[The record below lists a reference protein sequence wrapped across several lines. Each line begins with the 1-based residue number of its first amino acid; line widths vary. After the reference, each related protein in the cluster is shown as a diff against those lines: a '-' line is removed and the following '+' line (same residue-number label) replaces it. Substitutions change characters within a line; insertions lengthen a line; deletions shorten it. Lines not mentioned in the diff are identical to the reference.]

1 MRLLIVDH
9 NPLDS
14 TAIRRLYAKL
24 GEMRDIQLR
33 VVVPS
38 RWWNN
43 YEMLRYED
51 VQWESLPVAESR
63 TLFSTRTHR
72 LIYRGLLRQLKDFG
86 PDLVYVNAEP
96 ENFQALQVALLC
108 RYFARKPFL
117 FSSWRNMDHRTTGYP
132 YRIQFLN
139 RLAERFVL
147 SHAAYGL
154 AFNDA
159 AQRLFAGYGFDR
171 MTVIAPPVDTAV
183 FRTRRPEDER
193 LSLGLH
199 HFAIGYA
206 GRFIREKGLED
217 LLRAASL
224 LTFEYQ
230 LLLIGS
236 GPERPAIEGLAKELG
251 ISDRIVWT
259 GHLNHGEMPVHIGAM
274 DLLVLPSRT
283 GRHWK
288 EQFGRILIEGMAS
301 GVPVVGADSG
311 EIPAVIGNAGLI
323 YDEGNPHALA
333 AALIRLRDDRVL
345 RAEMIQKGVDRVR
358 GRYALD
364 VVSQQ
369 YYRLFT
375 SLAP

>member
-1 MRLLIVDH
+1 
-9 NPLDS
+9 
-14 TAIRRLYAKL
+14 
-24 GEMRDIQLR
+24 
-33 VVVPS
+33 
-38 RWWNN
+38 
-43 YEMLRYED
+43 
-51 VQWESLPVAESR
+51 
-63 TLFSTRTHR
+63 
-72 LIYRGLLRQLKDFG
+72 
-86 PDLVYVNAEP
+86 
-96 ENFQALQVALLC
+96 
-108 RYFARKPFL
+108 
-117 FSSWRNMDHRTTGYP
+117 MDHRTTGYP

-345 RAEMIQKGVDRVR
+345 RADMIQKGVDRVR